1 MNAPPSMPPLI
12 RALADPRLYG
22 EGVSEVR
29 CVETHISWVFLT
41 GRYAYKIKKPVKLPF
56 LDFSSLEQRRHFCEE
71 ELRLNRR
78 LAAELYVAVV
88 PIGGSAQAPAIGAQ
102 PAIEYAVKMR
112 QFPDDA
118 RLDRRLRAG
127 KLDEAPLVDFANR
140 LAEFHHALPVLP
152 NAIPPHRQAAAV
164 VRAVLDNLADLG
176 ALVTDADLAA
186 RLEKVR
192 SWTDRQCIA
201 LEPVIAR
208 RLGER
213 AHKECHGDLHLENLL
228 CMDGKIVAFDAL
240 EFDLR
245 LREIDVISEASFPTM
260 DLLAHGR
267 RDLAFAFI
275 ARYLEAG
282 GDYQGIEVLRF
293 YLVYRAMIRAKVRAI
308 KAAQTQAL
316 EADRHELIPYFDVA
330 TELLAPRRPL
340 LAITHG
346 LSGSGK
352 THITDTL
359 IGLIPALRVRSDL
372 ERKRLHGLQVDE
384 ESGSPIGGGL
394 YAPDASAQTYGRLR
408 EVAESALRNHF
419 DIIVDATFLRRDER
433 RVFQRLAGEHGARFA
448 IIDCVAAPSVLR
460 ERIEK
465 RAAEGRQASE
475 ASRQVLDYQL
485 AQQVPLATEEHAATM
500 TVDTESA
507 PDYPGL
513 VARLSALE

>member
-1 MNAPPSMPPLI
+1 MSTPPLI
-12 RALADPRLYG
+12 RALADPRAYG
-22 EGVSEVR
+22 EGVSSVR

-78 LAAELYVAVV
+78 LAGELYVAVV
-88 PIGGSAQAPAIGAQ
+88 PIGGSAQTPAIGAQ
-102 PAIEYAVKMR
+102 PAIEYAVKMH

-127 KLDEAPLVDFANR
+127 KLDQAPLVDFANR
-140 LAEFHHALPVLP
+140 LAEFHRALPVLP
-152 NAIPPHRQAAAV
+152 NTIPPRQQAAAV

-208 RLGER
+208 RLAGR

-228 CMDGKIVAFDAL
+228 CIHGKIVAFDAL
-240 EFDLR
+240 EFDPK

-308 KAAQTQAL
+308 KAAQAP
-316 EADRHELIPYFDVA
+316 EADRHELIPYFDA
-330 TELLAPRRPL
+330 ARQLLAPRRPL

-359 IGLIPALRVRSDL
+359 IGLVPALRVRSDL
-372 ERKRLHGLQVDE
+372 ERKRLHGLQADE
-384 ESGSPIGGGL
+384 DSGSPIGGGL
-394 YAPDASAQTYGRLR
+394 YAPDASAQTYGHLR

-419 DIIVDATFLRRDER
+419 DIIVDAAFLRRDER
-433 RVFQRLAGEHGARFA
+433 RVFQQLAGEHGARFA

-485 AQQVPLATEEHAATM
+485 AQQVPLATEEHAATI

-513 VARLSALE
+513 IARLSALE